1 MEEFHASSVV
11 LPFACK
17 QPNAV
22 AFMVNDQVE
31 TVVFDFVNPFRAGRD
46 LGAARRDGG
55 LELLAS
61 EICRGRRIATS
72 ARLSALVARHRRVA
86 GLTKIIV
93 VAIIRPVDGICGTAN
108 HVLYGSIPHM
118 LNIEVCAHAAAG
130 RRA

>member
-1 MEEFHASSVV
+1 MLAGIQRVEIGNAVDAEDHGFAVDYEMPTAVLERGLDDSGVSAAPVV
-11 LPFACK
+11 AVACK

-86 GLTKIIV
+86 GLTKQ
-93 VAIIRPVDGICGTAN
+93 
-108 HVLYGSIPHM
+108 S
-118 LNIEVCAHAAAG
+118 
-130 RRA
+130 